1 MLKGNTL
8 RRLILKELEGKFFP
22 AHVRREG
29 KPLTPLSITCMFSSP
44 SGKRCV
50 FRATDFLEVER
61 CNLVD
66 TEMGIYSCVH
76 EGVIFHVQAS
86 DESEEKYIKDGK
98 IPLCHTHISL
108 IKSKA
113 KGLS

>member
-50 FRATDFLEVER
+50 SRATDFLEVER